1 MTNITAIHLVWFK
14 RDLRLDA
21 NAALTEAC
29 AQNDGLPTLGLFVAE
44 PDYWA
49 LPDTSAR
56 QWEFQAECLAA
67 LQHDMAQR
75 ALPLLVRTGDAVS
88 IMDRLHRHLPI
99 ASLHCHEETG
109 NHWTYQRDLRVLAWA
124 RQAKIPIREH
134 RQFGVVRRMANRN
147 GWADSWDR
155 QMKQPLPAA
164 PEPCQTTQQ
173 QLVEYLAV
181 HQIPAGAPPSSSA
194 LGLAPDPCPGRQVGG
209 RQEGLSALKSF
220 FDTRGQSY
228 RWAMSK
234 PFEGFKAC
242 SRISPY
248 LSYGAL
254 SMAEVFQASLEATL
268 ARKGEA
274 KLGRDVDDWLKAYSS
289 FRGRLHWHCHFMQK
303 LEDRPNIE
311 WRNMH
316 SGYDDLRP
324 RDGNTTHLNAWLMGQ
339 TGYPFVDACMRSLRA
354 TGYLNFRARAML
366 VSFASY
372 QLWLDWRQTG
382 PALAQLFTDYEPGI
396 HWSQMQM
403 QSGTTGINSIR
414 IYNPVK
420 QSQDHDPQGRFIRQ
434 WVPELATLDNKA
446 IHEPWKVSKSLW
458 PDYPD
463 PTVELTTATRHARDL
478 IWSVRKQR
486 SHRAE
491 AAAVND
497 QLGSRAGSRDM
508 RHKTKRQRAQYAAI
522 DQKQPKLI

>member
-1 MTNITAIHLVWFK
+1 MTTCTAVQLVWFK
-14 RDLRLDA
+14 RDLRFDA
-21 NAALTEAC
+21 NAALAEAC
-29 AQNDGLPTLGLFVAE
+29 AQNDGLPILGLFVAE

-56 QWEFQAECLAA
+56 QWAFQAECLAS
-67 LQHDMAQR
+67 LRHDMTRQNV
-75 ALPLLVRTGDAVS
+75 PLLVRQGDIVTVL
-88 IMDRLHRHLPI
+88 DRLHQHLPI
-99 ASLHCHEETG
+99 AGLHCHQETG
-109 NHWTYQRDLRVLAWA
+109 NQWTYQRDLRVLAWA
-124 RQAKIPIREH
+124 KKAHVTIKEQ
-134 RQFGVVRRMANRN
+134 RQFGVIRKMPNRD

-155 QMKQPLPAA
+155 QMKRPLPQPISPDMKAQQRLSQYLHENQV
-164 PEPCQTTQQ
+164 PEG
-173 QLVEYLAV
+173 
-181 HQIPAGAPPSSSA
+181 QIPSSDA
-194 LGLAPDPCPGRQVGG
+194 LGLEQDGCAERQRGG
-209 RQEGLSALKSF
+209 RQEGLAVLKSF

-248 LSYGAL
+248 LSYGAI

-268 ARKGEA
+268 ARKAESKQGH
-274 KLGRDVDDWLKAYSS
+274 DVDDWLKAYSS

-303 LEDRPNIE
+303 LEDRPDIE

-316 SGYDDLRP
+316 SAYNGLRP
-324 RDGNTTHLNAWLMGQ
+324 DQGNPEHLQAWLTGQ

-372 QLWLDWRQTG
+372 QLWLDWRETG

-434 WVPELATLDNKA
+434 WIPELAALDDKA

-458 PDYPD
+458 PHYPD
-463 PTVELTTATRHARDL
+463 PIVELTTATRQARDL
-478 IWSVRKQR
+478 IWSIRRQR

-491 AAAVND
+491 AAAVNQ

-508 RHKTKRQRAQYAAI
+508 RIKTKRERAKQADI
-522 DQKQPKLI
+522 DRQQPKLI